1 LDRVEDGLLTVTVA
15 EHAPYCVVA
24 VSGEL
29 DVYTTARLRAVLQE
43 RLVDAG
49 DVHLV
54 VDLSG
59 LTFMDSTG
67 LGALVRVHKQ
77 ARNLRGTLAVVC
89 GDGPV
94 RRVIALTGMLHVLRV
109 FDSLEA
115 ATAAS
120 APGT

>member
-1 LDRVEDGLLTVTVA
+1 MDRVGDGLLTVTTA
-15 EHAPYCVVA
+15 QHAPYCVVT

-29 DVYTTARLRAVLQE
+29 DVHTTAQLRTALHE
-43 RLVDAG
+43 LLVDAG
-49 DVHLV
+49 EVHLV
-54 VDLSG
+54 VDLTG

-77 ARNLRGTLAVVC
+77 TRAFRGTLAVVC

-109 FDSLEA
+109 FDTLDA
-115 ATAAS
+115 ALDELAS
-120 APGT
+120 DA